1 MADDLKTTFEKYQ
14 FWAFTAMASILAGIV
29 LNSQADTN
37 RRQEETQ
44 REIVA
49 MSKQVA
55 VVVVKLES
63 YEMAQRSLQDEVK
76 ELSKRVGAL
85 ERDNGEIKQQLRQLS
100 K

>member
-1 MADDLKTTFEKYQ
+1 MADHLKTTFEKYQ

-76 ELSKRVGAL
+76 ELSKRVGTL

>member
-1 MADDLKTTFEKYQ
+1 
-14 FWAFTAMASILAGIV
+14 
-29 LNSQADTN
+29 
-37 RRQEETQ
+37 
-44 REIVA
+44 

-76 ELSKRVGAL
+76 ELSKRVGTL
-85 ERDNGEIKQQLRQLS
+85 EHDNGEIKQQLS

>member
-1 MADDLKTTFEKYQ
+1 MADNLKTAFEKYQ
-14 FWAFTAMASILAGIV
+14 FWAFTGMASILAGIV
-29 LNSQADTN
+29 ISSQADTN

-76 ELSKRVGAL
+76 ELSKRVGVL

>member
-1 MADDLKTTFEKYQ
+1 MADHLKNTFEKYQ
-14 FWAFTAMASILAGIV
+14 FWAFTAMASVLAGIV

-76 ELSKRVGAL
+76 ELSKRVGTL

>member
-1 MADDLKTTFEKYQ
+1 MADHLKTTFEKYQ

-63 YEMAQRSLQDEVK
+63 YEMGQRSLQDEVK

>member
-1 MADDLKTTFEKYQ
+1 MADHLKTTFEKYQ

-76 ELSKRVGAL
+76 ELSKRVGVL